1 MSKIIKLFALTV
13 IVSGSVYA
21 IKGENRQLS
30 DLAGIMPAVA
40 DTAIKLPAS
49 APSAVGNGI
58 IWCLGGNREDKK

>member
-1 MSKIIKLFALTV
+1 MNKIIKLIALMV

-40 DTAIKLPAS
+40 DTAIKAPMS
-49 APSAVGNGI
+49 APPKVGNGLLRY
-58 IWCLGGNREDKK
+58 LGVDNE